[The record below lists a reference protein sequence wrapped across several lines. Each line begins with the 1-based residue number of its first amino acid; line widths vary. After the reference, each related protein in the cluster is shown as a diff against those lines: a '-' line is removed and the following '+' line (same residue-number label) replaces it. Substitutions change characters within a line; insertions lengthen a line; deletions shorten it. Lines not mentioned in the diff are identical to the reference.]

1 MPELRVVAVSN
12 DGTRLVLKAADSTEY
27 TLPIDERLRAAVR
40 GDRPRLGQIEIEV
53 ESHLRPRDI
62 QARIRAGATAEEVA
76 QLAGIPVDR
85 VRRFEGPVL
94 AERAFMAERARKTP
108 VRRPG
113 ENAGP
118 QLGEAVQERL
128 LLRGAE
134 KDTVQWDSW
143 RRDDGTWEVLLV
155 YRVAGEPHSA
165 SWTYDPPRR
174 LVQAVD
180 DEARSLIGESDDLAA
195 PEPSFPFVPRIAR
208 LPRDRPLD
216 RARGTSRPSL
226 PPLRARRGD
235 RASERDSLTSLL
247 EAVPSFRGDMVVPG
261 TALRAR
267 TAGGARRANR
277 RRRSPRPPRP
287 RPVPPTRTSSCPARS
302 AATATGSSAPP
313 TARPRRTASVR
324 AAARRS
330 RAGTRSCSARGAR
343 SRSSGLRQSDRSHA
357 TVSPVSACC
366 RLATVRRRQVGIVRC
381 GPVSFRRGPGARAT
395 ATGGRAP
402 RRPGGPAS
410 EDHSDHEPTYRAAG
424 MPATA
429 SASTSWAPE
438 TPEPQ

>member
-1 MPELRVVAVSN
+1 MTSAGTTREVPMPELRVVAVSN

-40 GDRPRLGQIEIEV
+40 NDRARLGQIEIEV

-62 QARIRAGATAEEVA
+62 QARIRAGASAEEVA

-113 ENAGP
+113 ENSGP

-134 KDTVQWDSW
+134 KDTTQWDSW

-155 YRVAGEPHSA
+155 YRVAGEVHTA

-180 DEARSLIGESDDLAA
+180 DEARALIGETDDTIAAA

-216 RARGTSRPSL
+216 RALDRQIDRPDRQL
-226 PPLRARRGD
+226 ERAHAPVEPED
-235 RASERDSLTSLL
+235 ERDSLTSLL
-247 EAVPSFRGDMVVPG
+247 EAVPSFRGDMIVPDQPDSEPSEEVEAEEPPAPAASAGAGSAYADVLMPRAVSGHRDRLTG
-261 TALRAR
+261 TTDRQAEADGVRP
-267 TAGGARRANR
+267 GRRAA
-277 RRRSPRPPRP
+277 
-287 RPVPPTRTSSCPARS
+287 VPSWDEI
-302 AATATGSSAPP
+302 
-313 TARPRRTASVR
+313 VF
-324 AAARRS
+324 
-330 RAGTRSCSARGAR
+330 GTRRKK
-343 SRSSGLRQSDRSHA
+343 QD
-357 TVSPVSACC
+357 
-366 RLATVRRRQVGIVRC
+366 
-381 GPVSFRRGPGARAT
+381 
-395 ATGGRAP
+395 
-402 RRPGGPAS
+402 
-410 EDHSDHEPTYRAAG
+410 
-424 MPATA
+424 
-429 SASTSWAPE
+429 
-438 TPEPQ
+438 

>member
-12 DGTRLVLKAADSTEY
+12 DGTRLVLKAADATEY

-113 ENAGP
+113 ENSGP
-118 QLGEAVQERL
+118 LLGEAVQERL

-155 YRVAGEPHSA
+155 YRVAGELHSA

-180 DEARSLIGESDDLAA
+180 DEARSLIGESDDLAV

-208 LPRDRPLD
+208 LPRERSMDRALD
-216 RARGTSRPSL
+216 RQTERERPSL
-226 PPLRARRGD
+226 PAQSSEPAEETTG
-235 RASERDSLTSLL
+235 ERDSLTSLL
-247 EAVPSFRGDMVVPG
+247 EAVPSFRGDMVVPE
-261 TALRAR
+261 R
-267 TAGGARRANR
+267 T
-277 RRRSPRPPRP
+277 
-287 RPVPPTRTSSCPARS
+287 
-302 AATATGSSAPP
+302 
-313 TARPRRTASVR
+313 
-324 AAARRS
+324 
-330 RAGTRSCSARGAR
+330 
-343 SRSSGLRQSDRSHA
+343 
-357 TVSPVSACC
+357 
-366 RLATVRRRQVGIVRC
+366 
-381 GPVSFRRGPGARAT
+381 
-395 ATGGRAP
+395 
-402 RRPGGPAS
+402 
-410 EDHSDHEPTYRAAG
+410 
-424 MPATA
+424 
-429 SASTSWAPE
+429 PE
-438 TPEPQ
+438 TPDEPDEEAAVEEPPAPAASAGSAYADVLMPRSVGSHRDRLTGATDRQAEADGVRPGRRAAVPSWDEIVFGTRRKKQE

>member
-62 QARIRAGATAEEVA
+62 QARIRAGASAEEVA
-76 QLAGIPVDR
+76 QFAGIPVDR

-113 ENAGP
+113 ENTGP

-128 LLRGAE
+128 MMRGVD

-155 YRVAGEPHSA
+155 YRVATEPHSA

-180 DEARSLIGESDDLAA
+180 DEARSLIGETDDISA

-208 LPRDRPLD
+208 LPRDRPVDRPLD
-216 RARGTSRPSL
+216 RALERQLERPSIPA
-226 PPLRARRGD
+226 PPADPAEEG
-235 RASERDSLTSLL
+235 ATGAGSAVAEQERDSLTSLL
-247 EAVPSFRGDMVVPG
+247 EAVPSFRGDMVVPERP
-261 TALRAR
+261 TAATTTELPPAAQEEPDEQEPDAEEPPAAS
-267 TAGGARRANR
+267 AGAGAAYADVLMPRSVASHRDRLVGSTDRQAEADGVRPGRRAA
-277 RRRSPRPPRP
+277 
-287 RPVPPTRTSSCPARS
+287 VPSWDEI
-302 AATATGSSAPP
+302 
-313 TARPRRTASVR
+313 VF
-324 AAARRS
+324 
-330 RAGTRSCSARGAR
+330 GTRRKK
-343 SRSSGLRQSDRSHA
+343 Q
-357 TVSPVSACC
+357 
-366 RLATVRRRQVGIVRC
+366 
-381 GPVSFRRGPGARAT
+381 
-395 ATGGRAP
+395 
-402 RRPGGPAS
+402 
-410 EDHSDHEPTYRAAG
+410 E
-424 MPATA
+424 
-429 SASTSWAPE
+429 
-438 TPEPQ
+438 

>member
-62 QARIRAGATAEEVA
+62 QARIRAGASAEEVA

-128 LLRGAE
+128 LIRGAE

-155 YRVAGEPHSA
+155 YRVAGEPHAA

-216 RARGTSRPSL
+216 RALERQTERPSL
-226 PPLRARRGD
+226 PPSPPEPAEEAED
-235 RASERDSLTSLL
+235 RDSLTSLL
-247 EAVPSFRGDMVVPG
+247 EAVPSFRGDMVVPERPAPAERPA
-261 TALRAR
+261 TEEPAPEPEEEEPPAPAAS
-267 TAGGARRANR
+267 AGAGSAYADVLMPRSVGSHRDRLVGATDRQAEADGVRPGRRAA
-277 RRRSPRPPRP
+277 
-287 RPVPPTRTSSCPARS
+287 VPSWDEI
-302 AATATGSSAPP
+302 
-313 TARPRRTASVR
+313 VF
-324 AAARRS
+324 
-330 RAGTRSCSARGAR
+330 GTRRKK
-343 SRSSGLRQSDRSHA
+343 Q
-357 TVSPVSACC
+357 
-366 RLATVRRRQVGIVRC
+366 
-381 GPVSFRRGPGARAT
+381 
-395 ATGGRAP
+395 
-402 RRPGGPAS
+402 
-410 EDHSDHEPTYRAAG
+410 E
-424 MPATA
+424 
-429 SASTSWAPE
+429 
-438 TPEPQ
+438 

>member
-40 GDRPRLGQIEIEV
+40 NDRARLGQIEIEV

-62 QARIRAGATAEEVA
+62 QARIRAGASAEEVA
-76 QLAGIPVDR
+76 QFAGIPVDR

-94 AERAFMAERARKTP
+94 AERAFMAERARKTA

-128 LLRGAE
+128 TLRGAE
-134 KDTVQWDSW
+134 KETVQWDSW

-180 DEARSLIGESDDLAA
+180 DEARALIGDPDDTLAA
-195 PEPSFPFVPRIAR
+195 PSQEPSFPFVPRIAR

-216 RARGTSRPSL
+216 RAL
-226 PPLRARRGD
+226 D
-235 RASERDSLTSLL
+235 RAMERPGVPAEPDETSERDSLTSLL
-247 EAVPSFRGDMVVPG
+247 EAVPSFRGDMVVPERPAPPEPPAAEPAQEPEAEEPPAPAASAGAGSAYADVLMPRSVSGHRDRLTG
-261 TALRAR
+261 TTDRQAEADGVRP
-267 TAGGARRANR
+267 GRRAA
-277 RRRSPRPPRP
+277 
-287 RPVPPTRTSSCPARS
+287 VPSWDEI
-302 AATATGSSAPP
+302 
-313 TARPRRTASVR
+313 VF
-324 AAARRS
+324 
-330 RAGTRSCSARGAR
+330 GTRRKK
-343 SRSSGLRQSDRSHA
+343 Q
-357 TVSPVSACC
+357 
-366 RLATVRRRQVGIVRC
+366 
-381 GPVSFRRGPGARAT
+381 
-395 ATGGRAP
+395 
-402 RRPGGPAS
+402 
-410 EDHSDHEPTYRAAG
+410 E
-424 MPATA
+424 
-429 SASTSWAPE
+429 
-438 TPEPQ
+438 

>member
-62 QARIRAGATAEEVA
+62 QARIRAGASAEEVA

-128 LLRGAE
+128 LIRGAD

-155 YRVAGEPHSA
+155 YLVAGEPHSA

-180 DEARSLIGESDDLAA
+180 EEARSLIGESDDLAA

-216 RARGTSRPSL
+216 RPVLPAPSSDL
-226 PPLRARRGD
+226 TEESAG
-235 RASERDSLTSLL
+235 ERDSLTSLL
-247 EAVPSFRGDMVVPG
+247 EAVPSFRGDMVVPERPSS
-261 TALRAR
+261 AEAPEDPAPEPEVEEPPAPAAS
-267 TAGGARRANR
+267 AGSAYADVLMPRSVGAHRDRLVGATDRQAEADGVRPGRRAA
-277 RRRSPRPPRP
+277 
-287 RPVPPTRTSSCPARS
+287 VPSWDEI
-302 AATATGSSAPP
+302 
-313 TARPRRTASVR
+313 VF
-324 AAARRS
+324 
-330 RAGTRSCSARGAR
+330 GTRRKSK
-343 SRSSGLRQSDRSHA
+343 
-357 TVSPVSACC
+357 
-366 RLATVRRRQVGIVRC
+366 
-381 GPVSFRRGPGARAT
+381 
-395 ATGGRAP
+395 
-402 RRPGGPAS
+402 
-410 EDHSDHEPTYRAAG
+410 E
-424 MPATA
+424 
-429 SASTSWAPE
+429 
-438 TPEPQ
+438 

>member
-1 MPELRVVAVSN
+1 MTSAGTTREVPMPELRVVAVSN

-40 GDRPRLGQIEIEV
+40 NDRARLGQIEIEV

-62 QARIRAGATAEEVA
+62 QARIRAGASAEEVA

-113 ENAGP
+113 ENTGP
-118 QLGEAVQERL
+118 QLGEAVAERL

-134 KDTVQWDSW
+134 KDTTQWDSW

-180 DEARSLIGESDDLAA
+180 DEARALIGEADDT

-208 LPRDRPLD
+208 LPRDRD
-216 RARGTSRPSL
+216 RDRDRMSAERGGEESDSAPVS
-226 PPLRARRGD
+226 
-235 RASERDSLTSLL
+235 ASASADEGVGGERDSLTSLL
-247 EAVPSFRGDMVVPG
+247 EAVPNFRGDMVVPEAPVASAAQQDEPDEEPEAVEPPAPAASAGSAYADVLMPRSVAGHRDRLTG
-261 TALRAR
+261 TTDRQAEADGVRP
-267 TAGGARRANR
+267 GRRAA
-277 RRRSPRPPRP
+277 
-287 RPVPPTRTSSCPARS
+287 VPSWDEI
-302 AATATGSSAPP
+302 
-313 TARPRRTASVR
+313 VF
-324 AAARRS
+324 
-330 RAGTRSCSARGAR
+330 GTRRKK
-343 SRSSGLRQSDRSHA
+343 Q
-357 TVSPVSACC
+357 
-366 RLATVRRRQVGIVRC
+366 
-381 GPVSFRRGPGARAT
+381 
-395 ATGGRAP
+395 
-402 RRPGGPAS
+402 
-410 EDHSDHEPTYRAAG
+410 E
-424 MPATA
+424 
-429 SASTSWAPE
+429 
-438 TPEPQ
+438 

>member
-40 GDRPRLGQIEIEV
+40 NDRARLGQIEIEV

-62 QARIRAGATAEEVA
+62 QARIRAGASAEEVA

-113 ENAGP
+113 ENSGP

-155 YRVAGEPHSA
+155 YRVAGEVHTA

-180 DEARSLIGESDDLAA
+180 DEARALIGETDDTIAAA

-216 RARGTSRPSL
+216 RALDRQIDRSDRQL
-226 PPLRARRGD
+226 E
-235 RASERDSLTSLL
+235 RASASAEQEDERDSLTSLL
-247 EAVPSFRGDMVVPG
+247 EAVPSFRGDMVVPEQPDSEPSDEAETEEPPAPAASAGAGSAYADVLMPRAVSGHRDRLTG
-261 TALRAR
+261 TTDRQAEADGVRP
-267 TAGGARRANR
+267 GRRAA
-277 RRRSPRPPRP
+277 
-287 RPVPPTRTSSCPARS
+287 VPSWDEI
-302 AATATGSSAPP
+302 
-313 TARPRRTASVR
+313 VF
-324 AAARRS
+324 
-330 RAGTRSCSARGAR
+330 GTRRKK
-343 SRSSGLRQSDRSHA
+343 QD
-357 TVSPVSACC
+357 
-366 RLATVRRRQVGIVRC
+366 
-381 GPVSFRRGPGARAT
+381 
-395 ATGGRAP
+395 
-402 RRPGGPAS
+402 
-410 EDHSDHEPTYRAAG
+410 
-424 MPATA
+424 
-429 SASTSWAPE
+429 
-438 TPEPQ
+438 

>member
-40 GDRPRLGQIEIEV
+40 NDRARLGQIEIEV

-62 QARIRAGATAEEVA
+62 QARIRAGASAEEVA
-76 QLAGIPVDR
+76 QFAGIPVDR

-113 ENAGP
+113 ENTGP

-128 LLRGAE
+128 LMRGADKE
-134 KDTVQWDSW
+134 TAQWDSW

-180 DEARSLIGESDDLAA
+180 DEARSLIGETDDVAA

-216 RARGTSRPSL
+216 RALDRQMERPA
-226 PPLRARRGD
+226 PPPPPEPDEHIGGVSAN
-235 RASERDSLTSLL
+235 ERDSLTSLL
-247 EAVPSFRGDMVVPG
+247 EAVPSFRGDMVVPERPSPPEPPAIEPAVQEPEADEPPAAAASAGAGSAYADVLMPRAVAGHRDRLTG
-261 TALRAR
+261 TTDRQAEADGVRP
-267 TAGGARRANR
+267 GRRAA
-277 RRRSPRPPRP
+277 
-287 RPVPPTRTSSCPARS
+287 VPSWDEI
-302 AATATGSSAPP
+302 
-313 TARPRRTASVR
+313 VF
-324 AAARRS
+324 
-330 RAGTRSCSARGAR
+330 GTRRKK
-343 SRSSGLRQSDRSHA
+343 QD
-357 TVSPVSACC
+357 
-366 RLATVRRRQVGIVRC
+366 
-381 GPVSFRRGPGARAT
+381 
-395 ATGGRAP
+395 
-402 RRPGGPAS
+402 
-410 EDHSDHEPTYRAAG
+410 
-424 MPATA
+424 
-429 SASTSWAPE
+429 
-438 TPEPQ
+438 

>member
-62 QARIRAGATAEEVA
+62 QARIRAGASAEEVA

-128 LLRGAE
+128 TLRGAE

-180 DEARSLIGESDDLAA
+180 DEARSLIGESDDLSAA

-216 RARGTSRPSL
+216 RALERPERPAL
-226 PPLRARRGD
+226 PSPEPVEE
-235 RASERDSLTSLL
+235 SERDSLTSLL
-247 EAVPSFRGDMVVPG
+247 EAVPSFRGDMVVPERPSEPPEEP
-261 TALRAR
+261 AVEPEAEEPPAPAAS
-267 TAGGARRANR
+267 AGSAYADVLMPRSVGAHRDRLIGSTDRQAEADGVRPGRRAA
-277 RRRSPRPPRP
+277 
-287 RPVPPTRTSSCPARS
+287 VPSWDEI
-302 AATATGSSAPP
+302 
-313 TARPRRTASVR
+313 VF
-324 AAARRS
+324 
-330 RAGTRSCSARGAR
+330 GTRRKK
-343 SRSSGLRQSDRSHA
+343 QD
-357 TVSPVSACC
+357 
-366 RLATVRRRQVGIVRC
+366 
-381 GPVSFRRGPGARAT
+381 
-395 ATGGRAP
+395 
-402 RRPGGPAS
+402 
-410 EDHSDHEPTYRAAG
+410 
-424 MPATA
+424 
-429 SASTSWAPE
+429 
-438 TPEPQ
+438 

>member
-40 GDRPRLGQIEIEV
+40 NDRARLNQIEIEV

-62 QARIRAGATAEEVA
+62 QARIRAGASAEEVA

-113 ENAGP
+113 ENTGP

-128 LLRGAE
+128 TLRGAD
-134 KDTVQWDSW
+134 KDSVLWDSW

-165 SWTYDPPRR
+165 SWSYDPPRR
-174 LVQAVD
+174 LVVAMD
-180 DEARSLIGESDDLAA
+180 DEARSLIGEADLPST

-216 RARGTSRPSL
+216 RALDRQIERPDSRPA
-226 PPLRARRGD
+226 PPPAPEPEE
-235 RASERDSLTSLL
+235 ERDTLTSLL
-247 EAVPSFRGDMVVPG
+247 EAVPSFRGDLVVPDRTETPAEEPESEEPPAAAASAGAGAAYADVLMPRTVAGHRERLTG
-261 TALRAR
+261 TTDRQAEADGVRP
-267 TAGGARRANR
+267 GRRAA
-277 RRRSPRPPRP
+277 
-287 RPVPPTRTSSCPARS
+287 VPSWDEI
-302 AATATGSSAPP
+302 
-313 TARPRRTASVR
+313 VF
-324 AAARRS
+324 
-330 RAGTRSCSARGAR
+330 GTRRKK
-343 SRSSGLRQSDRSHA
+343 Q
-357 TVSPVSACC
+357 
-366 RLATVRRRQVGIVRC
+366 
-381 GPVSFRRGPGARAT
+381 
-395 ATGGRAP
+395 
-402 RRPGGPAS
+402 
-410 EDHSDHEPTYRAAG
+410 E
-424 MPATA
+424 
-429 SASTSWAPE
+429 
-438 TPEPQ
+438 

>member
-12 DGTRLVLKAADSTEY
+12 DGTRLVLKAADATEY

-113 ENAGP
+113 ENAAGP

-128 LLRGAE
+128 LLRGAD

-155 YRVAGEPHSA
+155 YMVAGEPHSA

-208 LPRDRPLD
+208 LPRERTERTMDRALD
-216 RARGTSRPSL
+216 RALERPSL
-226 PPLRARRGD
+226 PAQ
-235 RASERDSLTSLL
+235 ASEPAEEMTEERDSLTSLL
-247 EAVPSFRGDMVVPG
+247 EAVPSFRGDLVVPERP
-261 TALRAR
+261 TEPDPEEPAVEPEAEEPPAPAAS
-267 TAGGARRANR
+267 AGSAYADVLMPRSVGSHRDRLIGATDRQAEADGVRPGRRAA
-277 RRRSPRPPRP
+277 
-287 RPVPPTRTSSCPARS
+287 VPSWDEI
-302 AATATGSSAPP
+302 
-313 TARPRRTASVR
+313 VF
-324 AAARRS
+324 
-330 RAGTRSCSARGAR
+330 GTRRKK
-343 SRSSGLRQSDRSHA
+343 Q
-357 TVSPVSACC
+357 
-366 RLATVRRRQVGIVRC
+366 
-381 GPVSFRRGPGARAT
+381 
-395 ATGGRAP
+395 
-402 RRPGGPAS
+402 
-410 EDHSDHEPTYRAAG
+410 E
-424 MPATA
+424 
-429 SASTSWAPE
+429 
-438 TPEPQ
+438 

>member
-62 QARIRAGATAEEVA
+62 QARIRAGASAEEVA
-76 QLAGIPVDR
+76 SLAGIPVDR

-113 ENAGP
+113 ENTGP

-128 LLRGAE
+128 LLRGADKE
-134 KDTVQWDSW
+134 TVQWDSW

-155 YRVAGEPHSA
+155 YRVATEPHSA

-180 DEARSLIGESDDLAA
+180 DEARALIGETDDIAA

-216 RARGTSRPSL
+216 RALERPGGPAPETDQESAA
-226 PPLRARRGD
+226 PA
-235 RASERDSLTSLL
+235 AVAEQERDSLTSLL
-247 EAVPSFRGDMVVPG
+247 EAVPSFRGDMVVPE
-261 TALRAR
+261 
-267 TAGGARRANR
+267 
-277 RRRSPRPPRP
+277 RPAAA
-287 RPVPPTRTSSCPARS
+287 PAELP
-302 AATATGSSAPP
+302 SAP
-313 TARPRRTASVR
+313 A
-324 AAARRS
+324 
-330 RAGTRSCSARGAR
+330 
-343 SRSSGLRQSDRSHA
+343 
-357 TVSPVSACC
+357 
-366 RLATVRRRQVGIVRC
+366 
-381 GPVSFRRGPGARAT
+381 
-395 ATGGRAP
+395 
-402 RRPGGPAS
+402 
-410 EDHSDHEPTYRAAG
+410 EEPEQEPEAEEP
-424 MPATA
+424 PATA
-429 SASTSWAPE
+429 ASAGSAYADVLMPRAVASHRDRLVGSTDRQAEADGVRPGRRAAVPSWDE
-438 TPEPQ
+438 IVFGTRRKKQE

>member
-76 QLAGIPVDR
+76 QMAGIPVDR

-128 LLRGAE
+128 LLRGVE

-180 DEARSLIGESDDLAA
+180 EEARSLIGESDDLAV

-216 RARGTSRPSL
+216 RALERGPSL
-226 PPLRARRGD
+226 PVPSTDPVEEAT
-235 RASERDSLTSLL
+235 AERDSLTSLL
-247 EAVPSFRGDMVVPG
+247 EAVPSFRGDLVVPE
-261 TALRAR
+261 RPRSPPRPWRSPRR
-267 TAGGARRANR
+267 TRGGGAPGPGGLGRFGLRGCPHAPFGRQPPRPPHRLHRPPGRGR
-277 RRRSPRPPRP
+277 RRPPRPPRGGPELGRDRVRHPPQEAGVAGRTAWRRPYEDEGP
-287 RPVPPTRTSSCPARS
+287 RRS
-302 AATATGSSAPP
+302 AAGPP
-313 TARPRRTASVR
+313 AC
-324 AAARRS
+324 AAR
-330 RAGTRSCSARGAR
+330 
-343 SRSSGLRQSDRSHA
+343 
-357 TVSPVSACC
+357 V
-366 RLATVRRRQVGIVRC
+366 
-381 GPVSFRRGPGARAT
+381 
-395 ATGGRAP
+395 
-402 RRPGGPAS
+402 RPGG
-410 EDHSDHEPTYRAAG
+410 
-424 MPATA
+424 
-429 SASTSWAPE
+429 
-438 TPEPQ
+438 

>member
-62 QARIRAGATAEEVA
+62 QARIRAGASAEEVA

-118 QLGEAVQERL
+118 LLGEAVQERL
-128 LLRGAE
+128 MLRGAE
-134 KDTVQWDSW
+134 KDTMQWDSW

-180 DEARSLIGESDDLAA
+180 EEARSLIGESEDLAA

-216 RARGTSRPSL
+216 RALDRQTDRPAL
-226 PPLRARRGD
+226 PAQMAEPAEESAG
-235 RASERDSLTSLL
+235 ERDSLTSLL
-247 EAVPSFRGDMVVPG
+247 EAVPSFRGDMVVPEPP
-261 TALRAR
+261 AEPEDEPADEPAAEEPPAPAAS
-267 TAGGARRANR
+267 AGSAYADVLMPRSVTSHRDRLVGSTDRQAEADGVRPGRRAA
-277 RRRSPRPPRP
+277 
-287 RPVPPTRTSSCPARS
+287 VPSWDEI
-302 AATATGSSAPP
+302 
-313 TARPRRTASVR
+313 VF
-324 AAARRS
+324 
-330 RAGTRSCSARGAR
+330 GTRRKK
-343 SRSSGLRQSDRSHA
+343 QD
-357 TVSPVSACC
+357 
-366 RLATVRRRQVGIVRC
+366 
-381 GPVSFRRGPGARAT
+381 
-395 ATGGRAP
+395 
-402 RRPGGPAS
+402 
-410 EDHSDHEPTYRAAG
+410 
-424 MPATA
+424 
-429 SASTSWAPE
+429 
-438 TPEPQ
+438 

>member
-40 GDRPRLGQIEIEV
+40 NDRARLGQIEIEV

-62 QARIRAGATAEEVA
+62 QARIRAGASAEEVA

-113 ENAGP
+113 ENTGP
-118 QLGEAVQERL
+118 QLGEAVAERL
-128 LLRGAE
+128 LLRGADKE
-134 KDTVQWDSW
+134 SVQWDSW

-155 YRVAGEPHSA
+155 YRVATEPHSA

-180 DEARSLIGESDDLAA
+180 DEARALIGESDDT

-216 RARGTSRPSL
+216 RALDRQTSERGERTAQSGNEDETQDAEEAAAGERE
-226 PPLRARRGD
+226 R
-235 RASERDSLTSLL
+235 ERDSLTSLL
-247 EAVPSFRGDMVVPG
+247 EAVPSFRGDMVVPESVKSAQSEEESEAEVEEPAAPAASAGAGSAYADVLMPRAVAGHRDRLTG
-261 TALRAR
+261 TTDRQAEADGVRP
-267 TAGGARRANR
+267 GRRAA
-277 RRRSPRPPRP
+277 
-287 RPVPPTRTSSCPARS
+287 VPSWDEI
-302 AATATGSSAPP
+302 
-313 TARPRRTASVR
+313 VF
-324 AAARRS
+324 
-330 RAGTRSCSARGAR
+330 GTRRKK
-343 SRSSGLRQSDRSHA
+343 
-357 TVSPVSACC
+357 
-366 RLATVRRRQVGIVRC
+366 
-381 GPVSFRRGPGARAT
+381 
-395 ATGGRAP
+395 
-402 RRPGGPAS
+402 
-410 EDHSDHEPTYRAAG
+410 
-424 MPATA
+424 
-429 SASTSWAPE
+429 PE
-438 TPEPQ
+438 

>member
-12 DGTRLVLKAADSTEY
+12 DGTRLVLKAADATEY

-113 ENAGP
+113 ENSGP
-118 QLGEAVQERL
+118 LLGEAVQERL

-143 RRDDGTWEVLLV
+143 RRDDGTWEVMLV

-180 DEARSLIGESDDLAA
+180 DEARSLIGESDDLGA

-216 RARGTSRPSL
+216 RALERPGL
-226 PPLRARRGD
+226 PPAPDPSEEGTG
-235 RASERDSLTSLL
+235 ERDSLTSLL
-247 EAVPSFRGDMVVPG
+247 EAVPSFRGDLVVPERPADSAEEPPD
-261 TALRAR
+261 TEPEAEEPPAPAAS
-267 TAGGARRANR
+267 AGSAYADVLMPRSVGSHRDRLVGATDRQAEADGVRPGRRAA
-277 RRRSPRPPRP
+277 
-287 RPVPPTRTSSCPARS
+287 VPSWDEI
-302 AATATGSSAPP
+302 
-313 TARPRRTASVR
+313 VF
-324 AAARRS
+324 
-330 RAGTRSCSARGAR
+330 GTRRKK
-343 SRSSGLRQSDRSHA
+343 Q
-357 TVSPVSACC
+357 
-366 RLATVRRRQVGIVRC
+366 
-381 GPVSFRRGPGARAT
+381 
-395 ATGGRAP
+395 
-402 RRPGGPAS
+402 
-410 EDHSDHEPTYRAAG
+410 E
-424 MPATA
+424 
-429 SASTSWAPE
+429 
-438 TPEPQ
+438 

>member
-113 ENAGP
+113 ENSGP
-118 QLGEAVQERL
+118 LLGEAVQERL
-128 LLRGAE
+128 LLRGAD

-208 LPRDRPLD
+208 LPRERSMD
-216 RARGTSRPSL
+216 RALERVDRERPGLSAQ
-226 PPLRARRGD
+226 PPEPAEESTG
-235 RASERDSLTSLL
+235 ERDSLTSLL
-247 EAVPSFRGDMVVPG
+247 EAVPSFRGDLVVPERSPDSTEEPG
-261 TALRAR
+261 DEPDAEEPPAPAAS
-267 TAGGARRANR
+267 AGSAYADVLMPRSVGSHRDRLVGATDRQAEADGVRPGRRAA
-277 RRRSPRPPRP
+277 
-287 RPVPPTRTSSCPARS
+287 VPSWDEI
-302 AATATGSSAPP
+302 
-313 TARPRRTASVR
+313 VF
-324 AAARRS
+324 
-330 RAGTRSCSARGAR
+330 GTRRKK
-343 SRSSGLRQSDRSHA
+343 Q
-357 TVSPVSACC
+357 
-366 RLATVRRRQVGIVRC
+366 
-381 GPVSFRRGPGARAT
+381 
-395 ATGGRAP
+395 
-402 RRPGGPAS
+402 
-410 EDHSDHEPTYRAAG
+410 E
-424 MPATA
+424 
-429 SASTSWAPE
+429 
-438 TPEPQ
+438 

>member
-76 QLAGIPVDR
+76 QMAGIPVDR

-128 LLRGAE
+128 LLRGAD

-155 YRVAGEPHSA
+155 YLVAGEPHSA

-216 RARGTSRPSL
+216 RTLDRPSL
-226 PPLRARRGD
+226 PAQPSEPAEESTGER
-235 RASERDSLTSLL
+235 ERDSLTSLL
-247 EAVPSFRGDMVVPG
+247 EAVPSFRGDMVVPERPAEPV
-261 TALRAR
+261 TEEPDEQEPVAEEPPASAAS
-267 TAGGARRANR
+267 AGSAYADVLMPRSVGSHRDRLVGATDRQAEADGVRPGRRAA
-277 RRRSPRPPRP
+277 
-287 RPVPPTRTSSCPARS
+287 VPSWDEI
-302 AATATGSSAPP
+302 
-313 TARPRRTASVR
+313 VF
-324 AAARRS
+324 
-330 RAGTRSCSARGAR
+330 GTRRKK
-343 SRSSGLRQSDRSHA
+343 Q
-357 TVSPVSACC
+357 
-366 RLATVRRRQVGIVRC
+366 
-381 GPVSFRRGPGARAT
+381 
-395 ATGGRAP
+395 
-402 RRPGGPAS
+402 
-410 EDHSDHEPTYRAAG
+410 E
-424 MPATA
+424 
-429 SASTSWAPE
+429 
-438 TPEPQ
+438 

>member
-12 DGTRLVLKAADSTEY
+12 DGTRLVLKAADATEY

-113 ENAGP
+113 ENAAGP

-128 LLRGAE
+128 LLRGAD

-155 YRVAGEPHSA
+155 YMVAGEPHSA

-208 LPRDRPLD
+208 LPRERAERSMDRALD
-216 RARGTSRPSL
+216 RALERPSL
-226 PPLRARRGD
+226 PAQ
-235 RASERDSLTSLL
+235 ASEPAEEMTEERDSLTSLL
-247 EAVPSFRGDMVVPG
+247 EAVPSFRGDLVVPERP
-261 TALRAR
+261 TEPDPEEPVVEPDAEEPPAPAAS
-267 TAGGARRANR
+267 AGSAYADVLMPRSVGSHRDRLIGATDRQAEADGVRPGRRAA
-277 RRRSPRPPRP
+277 
-287 RPVPPTRTSSCPARS
+287 VPSWDEI
-302 AATATGSSAPP
+302 
-313 TARPRRTASVR
+313 VF
-324 AAARRS
+324 
-330 RAGTRSCSARGAR
+330 GTRRKK
-343 SRSSGLRQSDRSHA
+343 Q
-357 TVSPVSACC
+357 
-366 RLATVRRRQVGIVRC
+366 
-381 GPVSFRRGPGARAT
+381 
-395 ATGGRAP
+395 
-402 RRPGGPAS
+402 
-410 EDHSDHEPTYRAAG
+410 E
-424 MPATA
+424 
-429 SASTSWAPE
+429 
-438 TPEPQ
+438 

>member
-40 GDRPRLGQIEIEV
+40 NDRARLGQIEIEV

-62 QARIRAGATAEEVA
+62 QARIRAGASAEEVA

-113 ENAGP
+113 ENTGP

-128 LLRGAE
+128 LLRGAD
-134 KDTVQWDSW
+134 KDSVQWDSW

-155 YRVAGEPHSA
+155 YRVATEPHAA

-180 DEARSLIGESDDLAA
+180 DEARSLIGETDDT

-216 RARGTSRPSL
+216 RALDRQLERPTAPAPEPAADES
-226 PPLRARRGD
+226 
-235 RASERDSLTSLL
+235 DSLTSLL
-247 EAVPSFRGDMVVPG
+247 EAVPSFRGDMVVPERPAAPPEPSASEPEAEPEVEEPPAPAASAGAGAAYADVLMPRSVSGHRDRLTG
-261 TALRAR
+261 TTDRQAEADGVRP
-267 TAGGARRANR
+267 GRRAA
-277 RRRSPRPPRP
+277 
-287 RPVPPTRTSSCPARS
+287 VPSWDEI
-302 AATATGSSAPP
+302 
-313 TARPRRTASVR
+313 VF
-324 AAARRS
+324 
-330 RAGTRSCSARGAR
+330 GTRRKK
-343 SRSSGLRQSDRSHA
+343 Q
-357 TVSPVSACC
+357 
-366 RLATVRRRQVGIVRC
+366 
-381 GPVSFRRGPGARAT
+381 
-395 ATGGRAP
+395 
-402 RRPGGPAS
+402 
-410 EDHSDHEPTYRAAG
+410 E
-424 MPATA
+424 
-429 SASTSWAPE
+429 
-438 TPEPQ
+438 

>member
-113 ENAGP
+113 ENSGP
-118 QLGEAVQERL
+118 LLGEAVQERL
-128 LLRGAE
+128 VLRGAD

-180 DEARSLIGESDDLAA
+180 DEARSLIGESDDLAV

-216 RARGTSRPSL
+216 RGGDRDRPSL
-226 PPLRARRGD
+226 PAQPSEPLEETT
-235 RASERDSLTSLL
+235 SERDSLTSLL
-247 EAVPSFRGDMVVPG
+247 EAVPSFRGDMVVPERP
-261 TALRAR
+261 TETVPEEPAPEPVAEEPPAPAAS
-267 TAGGARRANR
+267 AGSAYADVLMPRSVGSHRDRLIGATDRQAEADGVRPGRRAA
-277 RRRSPRPPRP
+277 
-287 RPVPPTRTSSCPARS
+287 VPSWDEI
-302 AATATGSSAPP
+302 
-313 TARPRRTASVR
+313 VF
-324 AAARRS
+324 
-330 RAGTRSCSARGAR
+330 GTRRKK
-343 SRSSGLRQSDRSHA
+343 Q
-357 TVSPVSACC
+357 
-366 RLATVRRRQVGIVRC
+366 
-381 GPVSFRRGPGARAT
+381 
-395 ATGGRAP
+395 
-402 RRPGGPAS
+402 
-410 EDHSDHEPTYRAAG
+410 E
-424 MPATA
+424 
-429 SASTSWAPE
+429 
-438 TPEPQ
+438 

>member
-40 GDRPRLGQIEIEV
+40 NDRARLGQIEIEV

-76 QLAGIPVDR
+76 QMAGIPVDR

-113 ENAGP
+113 ENTGP
-118 QLGEAVQERL
+118 QLGEAVAERL

-134 KDTVQWDSW
+134 KDTAQWDSW

-180 DEARSLIGESDDLAA
+180 DEARALIGEADDT

-208 LPRDRPLD
+208 LPRDRD
-216 RARGTSRPSL
+216 RDRDRE
-226 PPLRARRGD
+226 RDRD
-235 RASERDSLTSLL
+235 RASPEHIGDDDEPVSASAAVEDGFGGERDSLTSLL
-247 EAVPSFRGDMVVPG
+247 EAVPNFRGDMVVPEAPVAPAPSPDEPAEEPEAVEPPAPAASAGSAYADVLMPRSVAGHRDRLTG
-261 TALRAR
+261 TTDRQAEADGVRP
-267 TAGGARRANR
+267 GRRAA
-277 RRRSPRPPRP
+277 
-287 RPVPPTRTSSCPARS
+287 VPSWDEI
-302 AATATGSSAPP
+302 
-313 TARPRRTASVR
+313 VF
-324 AAARRS
+324 
-330 RAGTRSCSARGAR
+330 GTRRKK
-343 SRSSGLRQSDRSHA
+343 Q
-357 TVSPVSACC
+357 
-366 RLATVRRRQVGIVRC
+366 
-381 GPVSFRRGPGARAT
+381 
-395 ATGGRAP
+395 
-402 RRPGGPAS
+402 
-410 EDHSDHEPTYRAAG
+410 E
-424 MPATA
+424 
-429 SASTSWAPE
+429 
-438 TPEPQ
+438 

>member
-76 QLAGIPVDR
+76 QMAGIPVDR

-128 LLRGAE
+128 TLRGAE

-180 DEARSLIGESDDLAA
+180 EEARSLIGESEDLAA

-216 RARGTSRPSL
+216 RALDRERPSL
-226 PPLRARRGD
+226 PAPTPDAEET
-235 RASERDSLTSLL
+235 ASERDSLTSLL
-247 EAVPSFRGDMVVPG
+247 EAVPSFRGDLVVPERPSE
-261 TALRAR
+261 APAPAEPPAEPAAEEPPAPAAS
-267 TAGGARRANR
+267 AGSAYADVLMPRSVGSHRDRLIGSTDRQAEADGVRPGRRAA
-277 RRRSPRPPRP
+277 
-287 RPVPPTRTSSCPARS
+287 VPSWDEI
-302 AATATGSSAPP
+302 
-313 TARPRRTASVR
+313 VF
-324 AAARRS
+324 
-330 RAGTRSCSARGAR
+330 GTRRKK
-343 SRSSGLRQSDRSHA
+343 Q
-357 TVSPVSACC
+357 
-366 RLATVRRRQVGIVRC
+366 
-381 GPVSFRRGPGARAT
+381 
-395 ATGGRAP
+395 
-402 RRPGGPAS
+402 
-410 EDHSDHEPTYRAAG
+410 E
-424 MPATA
+424 
-429 SASTSWAPE
+429 
-438 TPEPQ
+438 

>member
-113 ENAGP
+113 ENSGP
-118 QLGEAVQERL
+118 LLGEAVQERL
-128 LLRGAE
+128 VLRGAE

-180 DEARSLIGESDDLAA
+180 DEARSLIGESEDLAV

-216 RARGTSRPSL
+216 RSGDRDRERPSL
-226 PPLRARRGD
+226 PAQSSDPVEETIG
-235 RASERDSLTSLL
+235 ERDSLTSLL
-247 EAVPSFRGDMVVPG
+247 EAVPSFRGDMVVPERPVEVPEEP
-261 TALRAR
+261 APEPAAEEPPAPAAS
-267 TAGGARRANR
+267 AGSAYADVLMPRSVGSHRDRLIGATDRQAEADGVRPGRRAA
-277 RRRSPRPPRP
+277 
-287 RPVPPTRTSSCPARS
+287 VPSWDEI
-302 AATATGSSAPP
+302 
-313 TARPRRTASVR
+313 VF
-324 AAARRS
+324 
-330 RAGTRSCSARGAR
+330 GTRRKK
-343 SRSSGLRQSDRSHA
+343 Q
-357 TVSPVSACC
+357 
-366 RLATVRRRQVGIVRC
+366 
-381 GPVSFRRGPGARAT
+381 
-395 ATGGRAP
+395 
-402 RRPGGPAS
+402 
-410 EDHSDHEPTYRAAG
+410 E
-424 MPATA
+424 
-429 SASTSWAPE
+429 
-438 TPEPQ
+438 